1 VVVPEPWQEKLL
13 VAKQAADL
21 HTCNFTQYVIADYL
35 RHYDI
40 DAHIGRIIAAYGSQC
55 RAMLKAIDD
64 WFPKDVACT
73 RPDGGMFLWG
83 RLPSSM
89 SALKLFDKAL
99 ARKVVF
105 VPGEPF
111 YTREMQTSTFRLN
124 FSCVDELTI
133 DEGIGRLAEAISA
146 LL

>member
-1 VVVPEPWQEKLL
+1 MRPWSSAMSTGSDAHTPGSIAPWKVHERPPSLL
-13 VAKQAADL
+13 VAKPAADL
-21 HTCNFTQYVIADYL
+21 HTCNFTQYGIADYL

-83 RLPSSM
+83 RLP
-89 SALKLFDKAL
+89 
-99 ARKVVF
+99 
-105 VPGEPF
+105 
-111 YTREMQTSTFRLN
+111 
-124 FSCVDELTI
+124 
-133 DEGIGRLAEAISA
+133 
-146 LL
+146 